1 MSLRTRLLIGRA
13 AIYTHQD
20 AGAAS
25 GRPSCPH
32 IPQFVKKEV
41 SRRMEGTKMA
51 AHRWR
56 LLLLGAGALVAA
68 ILLRDV
74 LRALGMQLL
83 AASLLMLLALPL
95 CRHLEKRMPGG
106 VAALLS
112 LALLLAALAVTLLAV
127 VPPVVRQVQQLASAL
142 PALVENLRGY
152 LQQLTAWMNERGIDL
167 VPLRDGLVGR
177 LSGAAGNLVTRAVST
192 ATQLIG
198 NLSQVLL
205 SPLLAFY
212 LLRDRRKIAAML
224 TLLLPVKHRARGVR
238 AAREMR
244 RETAAY
250 LRGQLLLSL
259 AVGSMT
265 ALGLMLTGTPGWLLL
280 GVLMGVLELVPYI
293 GPVIAGV
300 PAVLLALQGG
310 WIRALWTVAVI
321 VVIQEVEGTVLSPRL
336 VGGATSLHPM
346 AVLLLVSAGGMI
358 AGALGMVLVIPAVV
372 SIRGA
377 LRGWRE

>member
-1 MSLRTRLLIGRA
+1 MERT
-13 AIYTHQD
+13 
-20 AGAAS
+20 
-25 GRPSCPH
+25 
-32 IPQFVKKEV
+32 E
-41 SRRMEGTKMA
+41 MA

-56 LLLLGAGALVAA
+56 LILWAAGAALTVF
-68 ILLRDV
+68 LLRDV
-74 LRALGMQLL
+74 LKALAMQLL
-83 AASLLMLLALPL
+83 AASVLMLLALPI
-95 CRHLEKRMPGG
+95 CRQLEKRLPGG
-106 VAALLS
+106 VAAV
-112 LALLLAALAVTLLAV
+112 AALAALLCAAAVTLMAV

-142 PALVENLRGY
+142 PALMENLRGY
-152 LQQLTAWMNERGIDL
+152 LQRFTTWLQERGLDL
-167 VPLRDGLVGR
+167 VPLRDGLLER
-177 LSGAAGNLVTRAVST
+177 LSGAAGNLVTRAVSM
-192 ATQLIG
+192 ATQVIG

-212 LLRDRRKIAAML
+212 LLRDRRRIAAML

-259 AVGSMT
+259 SVGGMT

-280 GVLMGVLELVPYI
+280 GVLMAVLELVPYI

-310 WIRALWTVAVI
+310 WTRALWTLAVI
-321 VVIQEVEGTVLSPRL
+321 VAVQETEGALLSPRL

-358 AGALGMVLVIPAVV
+358 GGALGMVLVIPVVV
-372 SIRGA
+372 SVRGA
-377 LRGWRE
+377 IRGWRE